1 MTVAGIAGIG
11 VGIRCGRVAAATARL
26 LAALGRLTVIRR
38 QGGIVSRGLRLFG
51 AGGLPIRAR
60 ASIGRRGC
68 TAAAAAAAGRRRVAA
83 ARRTS
88 TAPALSG
95 CRSRAS
101 LGPRALAA
109 LLVTAAGRLSALAE
123 PTEVGGWN
131 LFRAPARPG
140 LGVLDFRRGRR
151 EVALC
156 GRGLR
161 LVPDPTALPKR
172 YGAGMLARNRQL
184 IRQCATERRRQP
196 IDNVGRK
203 RECPDRRSGYE
214 EGCNERDRNSV

>member
-68 TAAAAAAAGRRRVAA
+68 TAAAAAGRRRVAP

-131 LFRAPARPG
+131 LFRAPAR
-140 LGVLDFRRGRR
+140 
-151 EVALC
+151 
-156 GRGLR
+156 
-161 LVPDPTALPKR
+161 
-172 YGAGMLARNRQL
+172 
-184 IRQCATERRRQP
+184 
-196 IDNVGRK
+196 
-203 RECPDRRSGYE
+203 
-214 EGCNERDRNSV
+214 